1 MPANRSKRCST
12 RTSGT
17 CRALSTIGSTWS
29 GGSSS
34 SSSATCDP
42 GTRLR
47 FRWPARGH
55 GSPDLPRLA
64 THLPG
69 AWPGAAARTV
79 VDDHRHRIRTIR
91 SCHRPGREDRHQTR
105 RGGSQGARGPLLPGG
120 DGSAAASARR
130 PRLPGRRASARAQN
144 GRRIELH
151 AQMGNGPPQSFRNR
165 GPFRCHGGSRGREA
179 HKAGPGSFPDGG
191 RAAGG
196 VAERGDRLRRFEQ
209 RRPGREGGGA
219 VLRRGA
225 QSAHRRSGSQ
235 RGRSAP
241 LIARRDAA
249 ARGHQ
254 GGQPCEKTASAMK
267 RWTNLALFVL
277 LGVAFTTGWVA
288 FFYGTAPSRASL
300 IVHAASGY
308 AIIALTPWKAVI
320 AARGIQRRRP
330 GWWASLVFTGLVIA
344 SIAAGILHST
354 GLLTGV
360 GAISA
365 MELHVGAA
373 LAAIPFVAWHV
384 IARRIPVRA
393 VDLSRRSLLR
403 AGSLL
408 AAAGLAYGAGEGAV
422 RLLRLP
428 GSLRRFTGS
437 YEVGSLQ
444 PAQLPETSWMFDAV
458 PAIDPATWR
467 LTVQVGGTVREWTY
481 KELLAFDDRV
491 RATLDCTGGFYSM
504 QDWSGVWLSRLFASF
519 PTPAR
524 GGGQGGGSSIHV
536 RSLTGYDRRFALSD
550 AGRLL
555 IATRLGGIPLDP
567 GHGFPVR
574 LVAPDLRGYW
584 WVKWVTTITIDELP
598 SWWQLPFP
606 IQ

>member
-1 MPANRSKRCST
+1 MR
-12 RTSGT
+12 
-17 CRALSTIGSTWS
+17 
-29 GGSSS
+29 
-34 SSSATCDP
+34 
-42 GTRLR
+42 
-47 FRWPARGH
+47 
-55 GSPDLPRLA
+55 
-64 THLPG
+64 
-69 AWPGAAARTV
+69 
-79 VDDHRHRIRTIR
+79 
-91 SCHRPGREDRHQTR
+91 
-105 RGGSQGARGPLLPGG
+105 
-120 DGSAAASARR
+120 
-130 PRLPGRRASARAQN
+130 
-144 GRRIELH
+144 
-151 AQMGNGPPQSFRNR
+151 
-165 GPFRCHGGSRGREA
+165 
-179 HKAGPGSFPDGG
+179 
-191 RAAGG
+191 
-196 VAERGDRLRRFEQ
+196 
-209 RRPGREGGGA
+209 
-219 VLRRGA
+219 
-225 QSAHRRSGSQ
+225 
-235 RGRSAP
+235 
-241 LIARRDAA
+241 
-249 ARGHQ
+249 
-254 GGQPCEKTASAMK
+254 

-277 LGVAFTTGWVA
+277 LGLAFTTGWVA

-300 IVHAASGY
+300 ILHAASGY

-320 AARGIQRRRP
+320 AARGVQRRRP

-365 MELHVGAA
+365 MEVHVGAA

-408 AAAGLAYGAGEGAV
+408 AGAGLAYGAGEVAL

-444 PAQLPETSWMFDAV
+444 AAQLPVTQWMFDAV
-458 PAIDPATWR
+458 PTVDPATWR
-467 LTVQVGGTVREWTY
+467 LTVQVGATIRRWTY
-481 KELLAFDDRV
+481 EELLAFDDRV
-491 RATLDCTGGFYSM
+491 RATLDCTGGFYST
-504 QDWSGVWLSRLFASF
+504 QDWSGVWLSRLLPAITAQASL
-519 PTPAR
+519 
-524 GGGQGGGSSIHV
+524 HV
-536 RSLTGYDRRFALSD
+536 RSLTGYDRRFAITD

-555 IATRLGGIPLDP
+555 VATRLGGMPLDP